1 MKINEIISE
10 AEVKP
15 YEKEVL
21 DTGANSSNNYRLD
34 RLEKTLRQ
42 FCPVVDELIREPI
55 WRGFKNHNQEILKID
70 PSTGVRQSQN
80 TSNYYTELMD
90 NSPYFNGWPKR
101 SRSIIC
107 STEFGRASN
116 YAYGA
121 QNSAATYAVFPARGV
136 KVAVCPGS
144 DIWGT
149 RIDLPFA
156 FSGLDFPDLNVFL
169 EYLGLS
175 QDYSKMVKEVQSD
188 FFARELGYLIK
199 NNTIEPVKP
208 EDFLPEIEEAMAPQN
223 TGFQLYDLEEFAG
236 GGIRDKELWI
246 GGPCIIVRSDL
257 LETLR
262 VGGTPITRP
271 ETPYVA
277 PDWGHH

>member
-15 YEKEVL
+15 YEKEVINTDKVETL
-21 DTGANSSNNYRLD
+21 
-34 RLEKTLRQ
+34 LRQ

-55 WRGFKNHNQEILKID
+55 WRGFKNHNEAVLKIN
-70 PSTGVRQSQN
+70 PATGIRQSQN

-90 NSPYFNGWPKR
+90 NSPYFSGWPKR

-121 QNSAATYAVFPARGV
+121 PYSAATYAVFPARGV
-136 KVAVCPGS
+136 KVAVCPDR
-144 DIWGT
+144 DIWKT
-149 RIDLPFA
+149 RIDLPFVY
-156 FSGLDFPDLNVFL
+156 SGLDFPELNEFL
-169 EYLGLS
+169 EDLGLS
-175 QDYSKMVKEVQSD
+175 QDYNSMVKEVQSD
-188 FFARELGYLIK
+188 FFARELNYLIK
-199 NNTIEPVKP
+199 DNKIKPIEPK
-208 EDFLPEIEEAMAPQN
+208 DFLPEIEEAMAPQN

-236 GGIRDKELWI
+236 GGMRDKELWI

-262 VGGTPITRP
+262 VGGTPIT
-271 ETPYVA
+271 
-277 PDWGHH
+277 